1 MRRLLFL
8 ASAFVCVLS
17 VGSAPSPGSAAA
29 SHWAQAEIRTVVAAG
44 FLAPSVA
51 TFRPD
56 ATLTQGEAAQ
66 LMAQLTGRPAAAL
79 ANPSAHV
86 TMTGLNARLV
96 DALGLRDAA
105 AQFTRTARAAGL
117 QPPSRFGNE
126 VVARLLGLR
135 KNHLAAVDALER
147 LPSEPATRA
156 EAAYSISR
164 ILRLSTFQIESA
176 RAAAGTFAPTTLTS
190 WQRRVLTTAFG
201 FVGFPYIWGG
211 ESETRTSPYGP
222 QAQGGFDCSGF
233 IWRVYKLQRYDG
245 APTLPNVLR
254 GRTTYDMSGEVATR
268 LRIPF
273 ARLAPGDVIF
283 FGAAGPRS
291 RPNQVDHMGIYVA
304 PGWFVHSSRDGVT
317 LAPLAGWYRE
327 KFAWARRPL
336 AEAGLAPASTP
347 A

>member
-1 MRRLLFL
+1 MRRLFFL
-8 ASAFVCVLS
+8 ASAFLCVLS
-17 VGSAPSPGSAAA
+17 VGTAPGAA
-29 SHWAQAEIRTVVAAG
+29 STAHWAQTEIRTVVAAG
-44 FLAPSVA
+44 FLAPNVA

-66 LMAQLTGRPAAAL
+66 LVARLTGRPAATA
-79 ANPSAHV
+79 ANPSAPV

-96 DALGLRDAA
+96 DALGLRDTA

-117 QPPSRFGNE
+117 QPPARFGNE

-147 LPSEPATRA
+147 LPSDPATRA
-156 EAAYSISR
+156 EAAYSVSR
-164 ILRLSTFQIESA
+164 ILRLSTFQLESA
-176 RAAAGTFAPTTLTS
+176 RAAAGTFAPAALTT
-190 WQRRVLTTAFG
+190 WQRRVLTTAVG

-211 ESETRTSPYGP
+211 ESESRASPYGP
-222 QAQGGFDCSGF
+222 QAQGGFDCSGL
-233 IWRVYKLQRYDG
+233 IWRVYKLQRYDA
-245 APTLPNVLR
+245 APTLPNVIR
-254 GRTTYDMSGEVATR
+254 GRTTYEMSGEVATG

-291 RPNQVDHMGIYVA
+291 RPNQVDHTGIYVA

-336 AEAGLAPASTP
+336 AEAGLVAASTP

>member
-17 VGSAPSPGSAAA
+17 VGTAPGSASAA
-29 SHWAQAEIRTVVAAG
+29 HWAQTEIRTVVAAG
-44 FLAPSVA
+44 FFAPSVA
-51 TFRPD
+51 SFRPD
-56 ATLTQGEAAQ
+56 AALTQGEAAQ
-66 LMAQLTGRPAAAL
+66 LVAQLSGRPVVAV
-79 ANPSAHV
+79 ANPSAPV

-96 DALGLRDAA
+96 GALGFRDAA

-117 QPPSRFGNE
+117 QPPPRFGNE

-135 KNHLAAVDALER
+135 KNHPAATDALER
-147 LPSEPATRA
+147 LPFDPATRA
-156 EAAYSISR
+156 EAAYSVAR
-164 ILRLSTFQIESA
+164 ILRLSTFQIETA
-176 RAAAGTFAPTTLTS
+176 RAAAATFAPTTLTP
-190 WQRRVLTTAFG
+190 WQRRVLTTAVS
-201 FVGFPYIWGG
+201 FVGFPYVWGG
-211 ESETRTSPYGP
+211 ESESRHSAYGP

-245 APTLPNVLR
+245 APTLPNVIR
-254 GRTTYDMSGEVATR
+254 GRSTYEMSGEVATG
-268 LRIPF
+268 LRIPL

-291 RPNQVDHMGIYVA
+291 RPNQVDHAGIYVA

-317 LAPLAGWYRE
+317 LARLAGWYRE

-336 AEAGLAPASTP
+336 AEAGLVAAGTP
-347 A
+347 Q

>member
-1 MRRLLFL
+1 MRRLFFI

-17 VGSAPSPGSAAA
+17 VGTASGAA
-29 SHWAQAEIRTVVAAG
+29 STAHWAQVEIRAVVAAG
-44 FLAPSVA
+44 YLAPSVA

-56 ATLTQGEAAQ
+56 ATLTQGDAAD
-66 LMAQLTGRPAAAL
+66 LVARLTGRPAAAV
-79 ANPSAHV
+79 ANPAAPV

-96 DALGLRDAA
+96 DALRLRDAA
-105 AQFTRTARAAGL
+105 AQLTRTARAAGL
-117 QPPSRFGNE
+117 QPPARFGNE
-126 VVARLLGLR
+126 VVARMLGLR

-147 LPSEPATRA
+147 LPSDPATRA
-156 EAAYSISR
+156 EAAYSVSQ
-164 ILRLSTFQIESA
+164 ILRLSTYQIESA
-176 RAAAGTFAPTTLTS
+176 RAAATTFAPTTLTT

-201 FVGFPYIWGG
+201 FVGFPYVWGG
-211 ESETRTSPYGP
+211 ESERRESPYGP

-245 APTLPNVLR
+245 APMLANVIR
-254 GRTTYDMSGEVATR
+254 GRTTYEMSGEVAPN

-291 RPNQVDHMGIYVA
+291 RPSQVDHAGIYVA
-304 PGWFVHSSRDGVT
+304 PGWFVHSSRHGTT

-336 AEAGLAPASTP
+336 AEAGLVAPATS